1 MVGTRQIQCGCG
13 PVRDLRTV
21 SSGRWS
27 YGRYQEASRGNVIPT
42 TRKSVLWLAA
52 PRLFASLSFPSS
64 ISSLL
69 APLCSAYHI
78 VGRFR
83 SVAGRLIWQ
92 PTRRGDTDRSRQL
105 IKRFPAYCR
114 AATRFC
120 FVAWPFHR
128 HGARSH
134 LSPST
139 THLLHHLIQ
148 QSLPTTY
155 LLSPLPWLT
164 SAVHGS
170 CGDEREVDAHSEV
183 RPTLNG
189 RVLIGPRPRL
199 GTSGCPRVE
208 FPPWRLLLPPVVRP
222 DNRLGLSDPRPPTD
236 LLGLREIEL

>member
-1 MVGTRQIQCGCG
+1 MDSYSNSICRNEYVLRASARPSLNRRCSIAKSKRISFSFPRAHRFSINLNIRRDQNEEYAVHLQVVGTRQIQCGFG

-120 FVAWPFHR
+120 FVA
-128 HGARSH
+128 
-134 LSPST
+134 
-139 THLLHHLIQ
+139 
-148 QSLPTTY
+148 
-155 LLSPLPWLT
+155 
-164 SAVHGS
+164 
-170 CGDEREVDAHSEV
+170 
-183 RPTLNG
+183 
-189 RVLIGPRPRL
+189 
-199 GTSGCPRVE
+199 
-208 FPPWRLLLPPVVRP
+208 
-222 DNRLGLSDPRPPTD
+222 
-236 LLGLREIEL
+236 